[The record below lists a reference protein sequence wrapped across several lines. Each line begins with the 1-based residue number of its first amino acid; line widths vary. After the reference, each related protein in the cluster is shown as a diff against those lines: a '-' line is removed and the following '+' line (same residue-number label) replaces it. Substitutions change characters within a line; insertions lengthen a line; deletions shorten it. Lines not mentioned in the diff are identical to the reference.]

1 MGKKSTPTII
11 IFLALILFITLDKL
25 GLTLIS
31 QIGMGAV
38 TIVILI
44 LNLPNIKAMNKK
56 LLAISLSITIIPGL
70 ILVFAM
76 FFVTENNYL
85 LDGSL
90 ICFLLSF
97 PISLVVVG
105 IYRKK

>member
-38 TIVILI
+38 TLAILI
-44 LNLPNIKAMNKK
+44 LNLHNIKAMNKK
-56 LLAISLSITIIPGL
+56 LLAISMSITIVSGL
-70 ILVFAM
+70 VLVFAM

-97 PISLVVVG
+97 PLSLVVVE